1 MHFYSANELIEKL
14 KLIRHPEGGYYREL
28 YRSDEVMSQ
37 QGLPGRYTGD
47 RSFST
52 AIYFMLTHED
62 VSKFHKIK
70 SDELWHFYTGDPLG
84 IYLINDTGMVEI
96 KRLGID
102 FARGESPQIVIP
114 KNHWFGAKTTGNS
127 YSLLGCTVAPGFDF
141 EDFELGKREELIR
154 EFPDQK
160 ETIIQFT

>member
-70 SDELWHFYTGDPLG
+70 SDELWHFYTGDPLD
-84 IYLINDTGMVEI
+84 IYLINDTGTVEI

-102 FARGESPQIVIP
+102 FTKEESPQIVIP